1 MAIFTIV
8 LQSLLIAY
16 YLFSG
21 TAKMIGAKYW
31 ADMFEHLRLP
41 QWFLKVTGLV
51 QLAGAAVLIVGYWY
65 TGLVAWAGVWLG
77 VTMLV
82 ASLVHIRT
90 KDPIGKTAPALFF
103 AVLNVALILANAGQ
117 MLQPFA

>member
-1 MAIFTIV
+1 MAMFTIV

-31 ADMFEHLRLP
+31 AEMFEHLHLP

-51 QLAGAAVLIVGYWY
+51 QLAGAAALIAGYWY

-103 AVLNVALILANAGQ
+103 AVLNIALIFANAGQ